1 MTSRMPAAS
10 AVGRPADS
18 PGLLTF
24 GETMGVV
31 IADQPGHLGTVRS
44 FGVGVG
50 GAESNVAM
58 AVARLGLPATW
69 IGRVGPDA
77 VGELVERRVS
87 AAGVHTVAIQDG
99 SFTGI
104 MVRHKPVGATTHVDY
119 HRAGSAGSHL
129 GPEDV
134 GEDLIRA
141 AGVLHVTGITP
152 ALSDSAGAA
161 VRRAVEAAAA
171 AGVPVS
177 LDVNYRSKLWSAQ
190 TARPVLR
197 ELVRRADI
205 VFAGVD
211 EAQLVLDAAPAEASA
226 LMRGLAAL
234 GPREVVIKDGARGC
248 TALLDGVELAE
259 PAVTVM
265 VVDPVGAGDAFVAGY
280 LAERLAGAGPAD
292 RLRLAVA
299 SGAYAVGVPGDC
311 ESVPR
316 REQLDVLARASAD
329 PEVVR

>member
-1 MTSRMPAAS
+1 
-10 AVGRPADS
+10 
-18 PGLLTF
+18 
-24 GETMGVV
+24 MGVV

-44 FGVGVG
+44 FGFGIG

-69 IGRVGPDA
+69 IGRVGHDA
-77 VGELVERRVS
+77 AGELVERRVS
-87 AAGVHTVAIQDG
+87 AAGVHTVAIQDPG
-99 SFTGI
+99 FTGI
-104 MVRHKPVGATTHVDY
+104 MVRHRPVGTATHVDY

-134 GEDLIRA
+134 GEDRIRA

-161 VRRAVEAAAA
+161 VRRAVDVARA

-190 TARPVLR
+190 DARPVLR
-197 ELVRRADI
+197 DLVRRADI
-205 VFAGVD
+205 VFAGLD
-211 EAQLVLDAAPAEASA
+211 EAQLVLDAPRAEAST
-226 LMRGLAAL
+226 LLRGLAAL

-248 TALLDGVELAE
+248 AALLDGVELAE
-259 PAVTVM
+259 PAVRAT

-280 LAERLAGAGPAD
+280 LAERLAGAGPED

-311 ESVPR
+311 ESVPLR
-316 REQLDVLARASAD
+316 DQLVVLAQATAD